1 MTKFQ
6 LYIDG
11 EFCDA
16 ADGAVFASIDPAT
29 EEAWTEVPEAKIED
43 VDRAVAAAK
52 RALEIGAWVEM
63 SATARGRMLSRLGDL
78 LAERADEF
86 AEIETRDSGKVIHET
101 AAQARYMA
109 GYYHY
114 YGGLA
119 DKIEGSVPPVDKP
132 GMIAM
137 TYREP
142 IGVVAAVVPWN
153 SQIFLTAT
161 KLGPALAAGN
171 TVVLKCSEDAPATL
185 LKFAEL
191 IHDAGFPPGVVNVI
205 SGYGRPCGERL
216 TSHPDVARVAFTGG
230 PIAAKH
236 VVRNTAENFAVLS
249 LELGGKS
256 PVMVF
261 DDANVESAVNGIVAG
276 IFAAAGQSCVAGSRL
291 LIQRGIR
298 DEVLNKLA
306 DKASQIRIGNPMDLA
321 TQVGPLCTARQRDGI
336 EEAISQTVQAGGE
349 IITGGKRPDG
359 FNRGF
364 YFEPTIIA
372 TESDG
377 METYE
382 HELFGPVLSARSFD
396 DEDEAIALANASEY
410 HYASGAFT
418 RDMARSMR
426 ISKKV
431 KAGITYLNTWRVVSP
446 TAPFGGN
453 KQTGYGRESGMNA
466 INDYTRTKT
475 VWINTFDE
483 PMPDPFVMR

>member
-1 MTKFQ
+1 MTSFKF
-6 LYIDG
+6 YIDG
-11 EFCDA
+11 EFCDGV
-16 ADGAVFASIDPAT
+16 DGATFDSIEPAT
-29 EEAWTEVPEAKIED
+29 EDVWASVPEAREVD

-52 RALEIGAWVEM
+52 RAFESGPWAEM
-63 SATARGRMLSRLGDL
+63 TATARGRLLNKLGDIL
-78 LAERADEF
+78 VERAPEF
-86 AEIETRDSGKVIHET
+86 AEIETRDSGKVIRET
-101 AAQARYMA
+101 VVQARYMA

-132 GMIAM
+132 GMMAM

-142 IGVVAAVVPWN
+142 LGVVAAIVPWN

-171 TVVLKCSEDAPATL
+171 TVVLKASEDAPATL

-191 IHDAGFPPGVVNVI
+191 IHEAGFPSGVINVI
-205 SGYGRPCGERL
+205 TGFGDRCGRHL

-230 PIAAKH
+230 TETARH

-261 DDANVESAVNGIVAG
+261 DDADMDSAVNGVIAG
-276 IFAAAGQSCVAGSRL
+276 IFGAAGQSCVAGSRL
-291 LIQRGIR
+291 LVQRNIR
-298 DEVLNKLA
+298 DEMLSRLSARAA
-306 DKASQIRIGNPMDLA
+306 DIRIGDPLNVE
-321 TQVGPLCTARQRDGI
+321 TQIGPLCTQRQRDGI
-336 EEAISQTVQAGGE
+336 ESVLAETMAAGGE
-349 IITGGKRPDG
+349 LICGGQRPDG

-364 YFEPTIIA
+364 YFSPTIIA
-372 TESDG
+372 TEGDDMAS
-377 METYE
+377 YE
-382 HELFGPVLSARSFD
+382 RELFGPVLSVRTFD
-396 DEDEAIALANASEY
+396 EEDEAIALANDSVY

-418 RDMARSMR
+418 RNLARGMR
-426 ISKKV
+426 ISQKV
-431 KAGITYLNTWRVVSP
+431 KAGVTYLNTWRVVSP

-453 KQTGYGRESGMNA
+453 KNTGYGREGGIHA
-466 INDYTRTKT
+466 IDDYTRTKT
-475 VWINTFDE
+475 VWINTSDE